1 MDDPLHSSFVKYA
14 GYIRQG
20 GFICFGVFLF
30 FYYYTDHI
38 TELQTVPRIQQQL
51 IRHSDNILRAECPVD
66 AVRQSFPQ
74 RNQIKLNL
82 FFPHRGPLK
91 CIQYS
96 SQQHTVQ

>member
-1 MDDPLHSSFVKYA
+1 MTPYTALLQNMQVILDKVVLFVL
-14 GYIRQG
+14 G
-20 GFICFGVFLF
+20 F
-30 FYYYTDHI
+30 FYSFIITQI
-38 TELQTVPRIQQQL
+38 TFTELQTVSRIQQQL

>member
-1 MDDPLHSSFVKYA
+1 MQVILDKVVLFVL
-14 GYIRQG
+14 
-20 GFICFGVFLF
+20 GFFNYFIITQITF
-30 FYYYTDHI
+30 
-38 TELQTVPRIQQQL
+38 TELQTVPCIQQQL

>member
-20 GFICFGVFLF
+20 GFICFF
-30 FYYYTDHI
+30 FIITQI
-38 TELQTVPRIQQQL
+38 TFTELQTVPRIQQQL

>member
-1 MDDPLHSSFVKYA
+1 MQVILDKVVLFVL
-14 GYIRQG
+14 G
-20 GFICFGVFLF
+20 F
-30 FYYYTDHI
+30 FYSFIITQI
-38 TELQTVPRIQQQL
+38 TFTELQTVPHIQQQL
-51 IRHSDNILRAECPVD
+51 IQHSDNILRAECPVD

>member
-1 MDDPLHSSFVKYA
+1 MQVILDKVVLFVL
-14 GYIRQG
+14 G
-20 GFICFGVFLF
+20 F
-30 FYYYTDHI
+30 FYSFIITQI
-38 TELQTVPRIQQQL
+38 TFTELQTVPHIQQQL

>member
-1 MDDPLHSSFVKYA
+1 MQVILDKVVLFVL
-14 GYIRQG
+14 G
-20 GFICFGVFLF
+20 F
-30 FYYYTDHI
+30 FYSFIITQI
-38 TELQTVPRIQQQL
+38 TFTELQTVPCIQQQL

>member
-1 MDDPLHSSFVKYA
+1 MQVILDKVVLFVL
-14 GYIRQG
+14 G
-20 GFICFGVFLF
+20 F
-30 FYYYTDHI
+30 FYSFIITQI
-38 TELQTVPRIQQQL
+38 TFTELQTVSRIQQQL

>member
-1 MDDPLHSSFVKYA
+1 MQVILDKVVLFVL
-14 GYIRQG
+14 G
-20 GFICFGVFLF
+20 F
-30 FYYYTDHI
+30 FYSFIITQI
-38 TELQTVPRIQQQL
+38 TFTELQTVSCIQQQL

>member
-1 MDDPLHSSFVKYA
+1 MQVILDKVVLFVLGFFNSF
-14 GYIRQG
+14 IITQIT
-20 GFICFGVFLF
+20 F
-30 FYYYTDHI
+30 
-38 TELQTVPRIQQQL
+38 TELQTVPCIQQQL

>member
-20 GFICFGVFLF
+20 GFICFGF
-30 FYYYTDHI
+30 FFILLLLHRSHS
-38 TELQTVPRIQQQL
+38 QNCRQQQL